1 MRRHDVLRSL
11 LLSLIVTSLGFSCG
25 DNDEIVNDL
34 SNNQAYKVNN
44 NGHGYVDLGL
54 SVLWATCNV
63 GANAP
68 SDQGNKYA
76 FGETQVKSSYTS
88 SNYTGGE
95 ADVAKELWGGD
106 WRLPTKSEL
115 EDIVTR
121 CSWADNTR
129 NNIHVVT
136 ATGPN
141 GSSIDLPYYSY
152 LGDEG
157 YQGWYWSSTPA
168 SNSRAYCLHFE
179 NSVGSG
185 TNMRYYGFLVRPVMP
200 NPNFEGYS
208 DNNGNNDSDGNGSNN
223 TGGSQTYEKPEIGF
237 YDYTSTSSTLKVKYQ
252 IYNKD
257 AAKVTSAKIYY
268 GTSVN
273 PTKSKTATISGVY
286 ITVTIT
292 GLKPDTHYY
301 VKCSA
306 TGKGGSTT
314 TSVTQCWTD
323 F

>member
-1 MRRHDVLRSL
+1 MLRSL
-11 LLSLIVTSLGFSCG
+11 LLSLIVTSLGISCG

-34 SNNQAYKVNN
+34 SNNQEYKVNN

-157 YQGWYWSSTPA
+157 YQGWYWSEFVFLIFFRPF
-168 SNSRAYCLHFE
+168 HF
-179 NSVGSG
+179 
-185 TNMRYYGFLVRPVMP
+185 L
-200 NPNFEGYS
+200 
-208 DNNGNNDSDGNGSNN
+208 
-223 TGGSQTYEKPEIGF
+223 F
-237 YDYTSTSSTLKVKYQ
+237 YDYFCIKKLQEIPVRNHSGSVRVFLVCFSLSCRCRISP
-252 IYNKD
+252 IYL
-257 AAKVTSAKIYY
+257 YLY
-268 GTSVN
+268 
-273 PTKSKTATISGVY
+273 PERRQTIVRM
-286 ITVTIT
+286 VLNV
-292 GLKPDTHYY
+292 GLI
-301 VKCSA
+301 S
-306 TGKGGSTT
+306 
-314 TSVTQCWTD
+314 
-323 F
+323 